1 MIIKIKLKIILLIKY
16 IYFKMSLQIIF
27 PNEDKMKVKDLDHL
41 KENLLKILPKNIDLN
56 EINNLNKCLGEI
68 QGYLLVADRKN
79 LKEYFD
85 YFCKLNFLD
94 LFNNFYEKKKE
105 GITFS
110 MLEMVSFLREKKRR
124 NNF

>member
-1 MIIKIKLKIILLIKY
+1 
-16 IYFKMSLQIIF
+16 MSLQIIF

-41 KENLLKILPKNIDLN
+41 KENLLKILPKNIDQN
-56 EINNLNKCLGEI
+56 EINNLNKYLGEI

-110 MLEMVSFLREKKRR
+110 MLEMVSFLTVNIQNKELLEYIYSKKYPT
-124 NNF
+124 NIP